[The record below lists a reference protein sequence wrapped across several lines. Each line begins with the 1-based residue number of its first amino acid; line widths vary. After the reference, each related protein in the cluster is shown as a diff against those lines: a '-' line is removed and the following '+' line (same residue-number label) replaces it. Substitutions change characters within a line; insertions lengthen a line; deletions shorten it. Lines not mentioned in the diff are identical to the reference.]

1 MSTKLKALLQQ
12 LDELEIDL
20 YGYQQ
25 DRQGTIQAIMA
36 PVQKAIDEVNA
47 AYTPK
52 LAELETACAAIRAE
66 VEAEVLAQQATYKG
80 THWQVVYNKPAIT
93 WDGKKLEGMMLM
105 IPQLEGARKVGQPK
119 VSWRQV
125 KS

>member
-1 MSTKLKALLQQ
+1 MSTKLEALLQQ
-12 LDELEIDL
+12 LAELEDDL

-80 THWQVVYNKPAIT
+80 THWQVVYSKPAVT